1 MKNKLLLIASCLFV
15 FNCSSE
21 PEEEIP
27 QVSSIYELG
36 ECRADREGEMA
47 LVTSDGENY
56 ICTSGYWVHSSK
68 DKDSPEKESIS
79 EGEGFFTDTRDG
91 QVYKTVKLGSRVWM
105 AENLKYAFNDGVQS
119 FCYLDKEEYCDYL
132 GRLYTW
138 SGAMA
143 MEPKYDSTYNVKLTL
158 PHQGICPE
166 GWHVSTMEDWEDLV
180 DYVDAHNGNE
190 SVAWNL
196 MSDEGWYFQDYKGL
210 KPSFTVK
217 SYDFNESS
225 RNKFGFNLM
234 SGVRHANGGYA
245 GVGDSSLTWVASEDF
260 QIEHIF
266 AAAAGPFLSYSYCYG
281 YDRAP
286 YVDCVDASGN
296 PASSLEKRAPYQKG
310 MGKPVR
316 CVSDRYDQIAKRTVV
331 PKVTAT
337 GESKYDDATQ
347 TLLDKR
353 DGTTYRTVKI
363 GNQVWMAENLKYKTE
378 GGNADDLEGSL
389 CLDNKAENCDMQ
401 GRLYNWNAAMDIP
414 QEYESA
420 RWLKIDYPKQGI
432 CPGGWHLPT
441 DDEWQELVDYVIAD
455 VGEDYLM
462 ASLCKA
468 GNDYDDDYD
477 YYEISEFD
485 NKYGF
490 SVGCDKSRVGGVISA
505 EYDVLMQS
513 VRGESFLYYWTA
525 TETLNPLVRE
535 FNYKGPAHSVRQFG
549 KTTFASVRC
558 LKD

>member
-15 FNCSSE
+15 FNCSNE

-36 ECRADREGEMA
+36 ECRADREGEQA
-47 LVTSDGENY
+47 LVTSAGENY
-56 ICTSGYWVHSSK
+56 KCIDGQWVHSSK
-68 DKDSPEKESIS
+68 ENDSPEKEHIS

-91 QVYKTVKLGSRVWM
+91 RVYKTVKLGSRVWM
-105 AENLKYAFNDGVQS
+105 AENLKYAINDGVQS
-119 FCYLDKEEYCDYL
+119 FCYLDREEYCDYL

-158 PHQGICPE
+158 PHQGICPD

-190 SVAWNL
+190 SVAWSL

-234 SGVRHANGGYA
+234 SGVRFASGHYTAI
-245 GVGDSSLTWVASEDF
+245 GDSSLTWVASEDF
-260 QIEHIF
+260 QIEHIY
-266 AAAAGPFLSYSYCYG
+266 AAAGWPFLGYSYCYG
-281 YDRAP
+281 YDNFP
-286 YVDCVDASGN
+286 YEYCVDASGN
-296 PASSLEKRAPYQKG
+296 PTSSLEKRAPYQKG

-316 CVSDRYDQIAKRTVV
+316 CVSNKYDQVAKGTVV

-353 DGTTYRTVKI
+353 DGTTYKTVKI
-363 GNQVWMAENLKYKTE
+363 GNQIWMAENLKYKTE

-389 CLDNKAENCDMQ
+389 CYDNKAENCEVQ

-420 RWLKIDYPKQGI
+420 RWLKINYPRQGI

-455 VGEDYLM
+455 IGEDNLM
-462 ASLCKA
+462 ASLCVKTEDS
-468 GNDYDDDYD
+468 DYDDDKLQFVD
-477 YYEISEFD
+477 
-485 NKYGF
+485 KYGF
-490 SVGCDKSRVGGVISA
+490 SVGCGNGWYHDYGVKSVHVEKFGQLI
-505 EYDVLMQS
+505 Y
-513 VRGESFLYYWTA
+513 ESQYTLFWTA
-525 TETLNPLVRE
+525 TETFEPLARE
-535 FNYKGPAHSVRQFG
+535 FSLKGPAHSVGQFG
-549 KTTFASVRC
+549 KTIYVSVRC

>member
-36 ECRADREGEMA
+36 ECRADREGEQA
-47 LVTSDGENY
+47 LVTSAGENY
-56 ICTSGYWVHSSK
+56 KCIDGQWVHSSK

-190 SVAWNL
+190 SVAWSL

-234 SGVRHANGGYA
+234 SGVRFASGHYTAI
-245 GVGDSSLTWVASEDF
+245 GDSSLTWVASEDF
-260 QIEHIF
+260 QIEHIY
-266 AAAAGPFLSYSYCYG
+266 AAAGWPFLGYSYCYG
-281 YDRAP
+281 YDNFP
-286 YVDCVDASGN
+286 YEYCVDASGN
-296 PASSLEKRAPYQKG
+296 PTSSLEKRAPYQKG

-316 CVSDRYDQIAKRTVV
+316 CVSNKYDQVAKGTVV

-353 DGTTYRTVKI
+353 DGTTYKTVKI
-363 GNQVWMAENLKYKTE
+363 GNQIWMAENLKYKTE

-455 VGEDYLM
+455 IGEDNLM
-462 ASLCKA
+462 ASLCVKTEDS
-468 GNDYDDDYD
+468 DYDDDKLQFVD
-477 YYEISEFD
+477 
-485 NKYGF
+485 KYGF
-490 SVGCDKSRVGGVISA
+490 SVGCGNGWYHDYGVKSVHVEKFGQLI
-505 EYDVLMQS
+505 Y
-513 VRGESFLYYWTA
+513 ESQYTLFWTA
-525 TETLNPLVRE
+525 TETFEPLARE
-535 FNYKGPAHSVRQFG
+535 FSLKGPAHSVGQFG
-549 KTTFASVRC
+549 KTIYVSVRC

>member
-1 MKNKLLLIASCLFV
+1 MKNKLLLITSCLFV

-36 ECRADREGEMA
+36 ECRADREGEQA

-56 ICTSGYWVHSSK
+56 KCVGGIWVHSSEE
-68 DKDSPEKESIS
+68 KDSSEKENVS
-79 EGEGFFTDTRDG
+79 EGFFTDSRDG
-91 QVYKTVKLGSRVWM
+91 RIYKTVKLGSRVWM

-143 MEPKYDSTYNVKLTL
+143 MEPKYDSTYKVKLTL
-158 PHQGICPE
+158 PHRGVCPE

-190 SVAWNL
+190 SVAWSL
-196 MSDEGWYFQDYKGL
+196 MSDEGWYFQDYDGL

-217 SYDFNESS
+217 SYDFKESN

-234 SGVRHANGGYA
+234 SGIRFANGGYS

-260 QIEHIF
+260 QIEHIY
-266 AAAAGPFLSYSYCYG
+266 AAARWPFLSYSYCYG
-281 YDRAP
+281 YNDSP
-286 YVDCVDASGN
+286 YKECVDASGN
-296 PASSLEKRAPYQKG
+296 PGSYLEKRALYQKG

-316 CVSDRYDQIAKRTVV
+316 CVSDKYDQVAKSTVV

-337 GESKYDDATQ
+337 GESEYNDATQ

-353 DGTTYRTVKI
+353 DGTTYKTVKI
-363 GNQVWMAENLKYKTE
+363 GKQIWMAENLKYKTK

-389 CLDNKAENCDMQ
+389 CYDNKTENCDIQ

-441 DDEWQELVDYVIAD
+441 DDEWQELMDYAIAD
-455 VGEDYLM
+455 VGEDNLM
-462 ASLCKA
+462 ISLCKA
-468 GNDYDDDYD
+468 GNDSYYDNDDEKKIAD
-477 YYEISEFD
+477 
-485 NKYGF
+485 KYGF
-490 SVGCDKSRVGGVISA
+490 SVGCDRYGDDGVRGA

-513 VRGESFLYYWTA
+513 IRDSKILYYWTA

-535 FNYKGPAHSVRQFG
+535 FTRKGPAHSLRQFG
-549 KTTFASVRC
+549 RITYAPVRC

>member
-36 ECRADREGEMA
+36 ECRADREGEKA

-56 ICTSGYWVHSSK
+56 TCISGYWVHSSK
-68 DKDSPEKESIS
+68 DNDSPEKEYVS
-79 EGEGFFTDTRDG
+79 EGEGLFTDTRDG

-119 FCYLDKEEYCDYL
+119 FCYLDKKEYCDYL

-143 MEPKYDSTYNVKLTL
+143 MEPKYDSTYNVKLTM
-158 PHQGICPE
+158 PHQGICPD

-196 MSDEGWYFQDYKGL
+196 MSDEGWYFQDYKGS

-234 SGVRHANGGYA
+234 SGVRYANGGYS

-260 QIEHIF
+260 QIEHIY
-266 AAAAGPFLSYSYCYG
+266 AAAGSPFLSYSYCYG
-281 YDRAP
+281 YDSYP
-286 YVDCVDASGN
+286 YEYCIDASGN
-296 PASSLEKRAPYQKG
+296 PTSSLEKRAPYQKG

-316 CVSDRYDQIAKRTVV
+316 CVSNKYDQVAKGTVV

-353 DGTTYRTVKI
+353 DGTTYKTVKI
-363 GNQVWMAENLKYKTE
+363 GNQIWMAENLKYKTE
-378 GGNADDLEGSL
+378 GGNADDLDGSL
-389 CLDNKAENCDMQ
+389 CLGNIAEYCDIQ

-420 RWLKIDYPKQGI
+420 RWLKIDYPRQGI

-441 DDEWQELVDYVIAD
+441 DDEWQELIDYVIAD
-455 VGEDYLM
+455 VGEDNLM
-462 ASLCKA
+462 TSLCKA
-468 GNDYDDDYD
+468 EDDSYYDDD
-477 YYEISEFD
+477 EIIKIVD
-485 NKYGF
+485 KYGF
-490 SVGCDKSRVGGVISA
+490 SIGCDSYGYGSVTSVIFD
-505 EYDVLMQS
+505 YLMQS
-513 VRGESFLYYWTA
+513 VRDWSYLYYWTSTQA
-525 TETLNPLVRE
+525 FNPLARE
-535 FNYKGPAHSVRQFG
+535 FTYHKGPAHSVRQLG
-549 KTTFASVRC
+549 RSIYAPVRC

>member
-36 ECRADREGEMA
+36 ECRADREGEEA

-56 ICTSGYWVHSSK
+56 TCISGYWVHSSK
-68 DKDSPEKESIS
+68 DNDSPEYLS
-79 EGEGFFTDTRDG
+79 EGEGLFKDPRDG
-91 QVYKTVKLGSRVWM
+91 RVYKTVKLGSRVWM

-119 FCYLDKEEYCDYL
+119 FCYLDREEYCDFL

-143 MEPKYDSTYNVKLTL
+143 MEPKYDSTYNVKLTM
-158 PHQGICPE
+158 PHQGICPD

-196 MSDEGWYFQDYKGL
+196 MSDEGWYFQDYKGS

-234 SGVRHANGGYA
+234 SGVRYFNTYT
-245 GVGDSSLTWVASEDF
+245 GVGDSSLIWVASDDF
-260 QIEHIF
+260 QIEHIY
-266 AAAAGPFLSYSYCYG
+266 AASGWPYLGYSYCYG
-281 YDRAP
+281 YDVA
-286 YVDCVDASGN
+286 YYESCVDADGN
-296 PASSLEKRAPYQKG
+296 PASYLEQRAPYQKG

-316 CVSDRYDQIAKRTVV
+316 CVSDKYDRVSKGTVV
-331 PKVTAT
+331 PKATAM
-337 GESKYDDATQ
+337 GESVYDAATQ

-353 DGTTYRTVKI
+353 DGTTYKTVKI
-363 GNQVWMAENLKYKTE
+363 GNQIWMAENLKYKTE

-389 CLDNKAENCDMQ
+389 CYDNKAENCEVQ

-420 RWLKIDYPKQGI
+420 RWLKIDYPRQGI

-441 DDEWQELVDYVIAD
+441 DDEWQKLVNYVIAD
-455 VGEDYLM
+455 VGEDNLM
-462 ASLCKA
+462 ASLCVKSEDS
-468 GNDYDDDYD
+468 DYDEEQLQLAD
-477 YYEISEFD
+477 
-485 NKYGF
+485 KYGF
-490 SVGCDKSRVGGVISA
+490 SVGCDRYSDDGVTSA
-505 EYDVLMQS
+505 DYDVLMQS
-513 VRGESFLYYWTA
+513 VRDRGYLYYWTA
-525 TETLNPLVRE
+525 TQTFEPLARE
-535 FNYKGPAHSVRQFG
+535 FSRKGPAHSVGQFG
-549 KTTFASVRC
+549 KITYAPVRC

>member
-36 ECRADREGEMA
+36 ECRADREGEQA
-47 LVTSDGENY
+47 LVTSAGENY
-56 ICTSGYWVHSSK
+56 KCIDGQWVHSSK
-68 DKDSPEKESIS
+68 ENDSPEKELIS
-79 EGEGFFTDTRDG
+79 EGEGFFTDTRDRR
-91 QVYKTVKLGSRVWM
+91 VYKTVKLGSRVWM
-105 AENLKYAFNDGVQS
+105 AEYLKYAFNDGVQS

-190 SVAWNL
+190 SVAWSL

-234 SGVRHANGGYA
+234 SGVRFASGHYTAI
-245 GVGDSSLTWVASEDF
+245 GDSSLTWVASEDF
-260 QIEHIF
+260 QIEHIY
-266 AAAAGPFLSYSYCYG
+266 AAAGWPFLGYSYCYG
-281 YDRAP
+281 YDNFP
-286 YVDCVDASGN
+286 YEYCVDASGN
-296 PASSLEKRAPYQKG
+296 PTSSLEKRAPYQKG

-316 CVSDRYDQIAKRTVV
+316 CVSNKYDQVAKGTVV

-353 DGTTYRTVKI
+353 DGTTYKTVKI
-363 GNQVWMAENLKYKTE
+363 GNQIWMAENLKYKTE

-455 VGEDYLM
+455 IGEDNLM
-462 ASLCKA
+462 ASLCVKTEDS
-468 GNDYDDDYD
+468 DYDDDKLQFVD
-477 YYEISEFD
+477 
-485 NKYGF
+485 KYGF
-490 SVGCDKSRVGGVISA
+490 SVGCGNGWYHDYGVKSVHVEKFGQLI
-505 EYDVLMQS
+505 Y
-513 VRGESFLYYWTA
+513 ESQYTLFWTA
-525 TETLNPLVRE
+525 TETFEPLARE
-535 FNYKGPAHSVRQFG
+535 FSLKGPAHSVGQFG
-549 KTTFASVRC
+549 KTIYVSVRC

>member
-36 ECRADREGEMA
+36 ECRADREGEKA

-56 ICTSGYWVHSSK
+56 TCISGYWVHSSK
-68 DKDSPEKESIS
+68 DNDSPEYLS
-79 EGEGFFTDTRDG
+79 EGEGLFKDPRDG
-91 QVYKTVKLGSRVWM
+91 RVYKTVKLGSRVWM

-119 FCYLDKEEYCDYL
+119 FCYLDREEYCDFL

-143 MEPKYDSTYNVKLTL
+143 MAPKYDSTYDVKLTL
-158 PHQGICPE
+158 PHQGICPD

-196 MSDEGWYFQDYKGL
+196 MSDEGWYFPDYDGL

-225 RNKFGFNLM
+225 RNKFGFNLV
-234 SGVRHANGGYA
+234 SGVRYFNTYT

-260 QIEHIF
+260 QIEHIY
-266 AAAAGPFLSYSYCYG
+266 AASGWPYLGYSYCYG
-281 YDRAP
+281 YDAA
-286 YVDCVDASGN
+286 YYESCVGADGN
-296 PASSLEKRAPYQKG
+296 PASYLEQRAPYQKG

-316 CVSDRYDQIAKRTVV
+316 CVSDKYDWVSKGTVV
-331 PKVTAT
+331 PKATAM
-337 GESKYDDATQ
+337 GESSFNAVSQ
-347 TLLDKR
+347 TLLDER
-353 DGTTYRTVKI
+353 DGTAYRVVKI
-363 GNQVWMAENLKYKTE
+363 GNQIWMAENLRYKTE

-389 CLDNKAENCDMQ
+389 CYDNKAENCEVQ

-420 RWLKIDYPKQGI
+420 RWLKINYPRQGI

-441 DDEWQELVDYVIAD
+441 DDEWQKLVNYVIAD
-455 VGEDYLM
+455 VGEDNLM
-462 ASLCKA
+462 ASLCVKSEDS
-468 GNDYDDDYD
+468 DYDEEQLQLAD
-477 YYEISEFD
+477 
-485 NKYGF
+485 KYGF
-490 SVGCDKSRVGGVISA
+490 SVGCDRYRDDGVTSA
-505 EYDVLMQS
+505 VYDVLMQS
-513 VRGESFLYYWTA
+513 VRDRGYLYYWTA
-525 TETLNPLVRE
+525 TQTFEPLARE
-535 FNYKGPAHSVRQFG
+535 FSRKGPAHSVGQFG
-549 KTTFASVRC
+549 KITYAPVRC